1 MGRFATF
8 VISGTHGRLRRWL
21 VWLTVFLLLLGGA
34 GWIAAEQVSQT
45 MRAEIGRSLATYG
58 TLRSNIVAIFDAMD
72 ERLTAAP
79 CSEAFL
85 GQMRR
90 IAFLPYGISE
100 LLYMPEGSVVCAGNE
115 GWLDAPMELGLPDVA
130 ASDQFGIALWLE
142 RPLAPLGLEDL
153 TGTIARRGEYGLVA
167 PPQFIPSG
175 DRPGGFEE
183 ELVYRIGPDLW
194 RHRAGTAGLHEA
206 ALMAPQ
212 PAVLGLF
219 QGVLHQYACDG
230 AGEHCVA
237 ARAPLLPLAMQRLAA
252 IALVLAVLAVL
263 AAWLAQQICGV
274 VERHWSFEARFLR
287 RFDKGALLCVYQPLL
302 NLRSDRI
309 TGCEVLARWR
319 DVDGSIVLPD
329 RFLPIVEKHGLTER
343 FTAMVAA
350 RAHKDLARN
359 LPGDRRFQVNFNI
372 FPRDLDAARL
382 VPVFAP
388 LLAPGLP
395 FDVVVEL
402 VETAEVEPETAQVE
416 IEKLRKAGIG
426 VYIDDF
432 GAGYSS
438 MHNLAVLP
446 IDGVKL
452 DRSFAMAP
460 EHSVMA
466 RMLDHAVELV
476 HASGRPLVVEGVET
490 RQRLDVLKAGGR
502 VDFVQGY
509 GISRPLTIEAFSA
522 FLAEHEFG
530 PHPSSRRAA

>member
-8 VISGTHGRLRRWL
+8 LISGTHGRLRRSL
-21 VWLTVFLLLLGGA
+21 VWLAVFMVLLGGA
-34 GWIAAEQVSQT
+34 GWIAAEQVSQS

-58 TLRSNIVAIFDAMD
+58 TLRNNIVAIFDAMD
-72 ERLTAAP
+72 EGLTAAP

-85 GQMRR
+85 GEMRR
-90 IAFLPYGISE
+90 IAFLPHGISE

-115 GWLDAPMELGLPDVA
+115 GWLETPMDLGPPDIA
-130 ASDQFGIALWLE
+130 ASDQFGIALWLG
-142 RPLAPLGLEDL
+142 RSLAPLGLDNL
-153 TGTIARRGEYGLVA
+153 TGTIARRGDYGLVA

-175 DRPGGFEE
+175 DKPAGFEE
-183 ELVYRIGPDLW
+183 ELVYRVGPDLW
-194 RHRAGTAGLHEA
+194 RHRAGTEGLHEA
-206 ALMAPQ
+206 ALVAPQ
-212 PAVLGLF
+212 QAVLGLF
-219 QGVLHQYACDG
+219 QGVIHQYACDS
-230 AGEHCVA
+230 AEEHCVA
-237 ARAPLLPLAMQRLAA
+237 ARAPLLPIAMQRLAA

-274 VERHWSFEARFLR
+274 IERHWSFEARFLR
-287 RFDKGALLCVYQPLL
+287 RFDKDALVCVYQPLL
-302 NLRSDRI
+302 NLRSGRI

-329 RFLPIVEKHGLTER
+329 RFLPIVEQHGLTER

-350 RAHKDLARN
+350 RTHKDLARN
-359 LPGDRRFQVNFNI
+359 LPGDLRFQVNFNI

-382 VPVFAP
+382 VAIFAP

-395 FDVVVEL
+395 FEVVVEL
-402 VETAEVEPETAQVE
+402 VETAEVEPATAQIE

-466 RMLDHAVELV
+466 RMLDHAIELV
-476 HASGRPLVVEGVET
+476 HASGHPLVVEGVET
-490 RQRLDVLKAGGR
+490 QQRLDALKAGGR
-502 VDFVQGY
+502 VDFAQGY
-509 GISRPLTIEAFSA
+509 GISRPLTIEAFAA
-522 FLAEHEFG
+522 FLAEYEFG
-530 PHPSSRRAA
+530 PHPTSRRAA